1 MQLEPLPPPPD
12 IDEINT
18 IFHKLNK
25 QPATLHVG
33 YSLMIRTNSRACVE
47 RGHNN
52 GRGRRNG
59 KLHASRR
66 TAHSLKTEWEAA
78 RVRAQ
83 TWYLCSRKAEEKKQQ
98 QTPPENIILIHT
110 AQKQPLVFS
119 FCFVV
124 FWGFF
129 SIFFFEQFPY
139 IPGSVRKDP
148 RSNRF
153 NQTFGAS
160 EDDLWCRPTSCAFVC
175 FLKSMMPSFHQSR

>member
-1 MQLEPLPPPPD
+1 MPLSFCKCSLNLCPPPD

-119 FCFVV
+119 FSFVV
-124 FWGFF
+124 FFF
-129 SIFFFEQFPY
+129 HFFFRAISIHTRKREE
-139 IPGSVRKDP
+139 GS
-148 RSNRF
+148 
-153 NQTFGAS
+153 T
-160 EDDLWCRPTSCAFVC
+160 
-175 FLKSMMPSFHQSR
+175 LKQIQPNIRCL